1 MPYKDKNGKF
11 CGFLN
16 AEEKEGSGK
25 FLRRYFLL
33 DEKKSRLYYYK
44 DNPGNLHADYSK
56 TCGEIEIHF
65 ISRVSDARK
74 LRPKVDNCFSITYAG
89 RTIYLEAEDG
99 DDLEGWIKAL
109 NDASKITVPVKHED
123 LGNGKKDSRAGFTA
137 EIAGG
142 VVCKIP
148 MKVSDE
154 EPGSSDESPNESSGL
169 SASAM
174 QSYISGY
181 CVKQGGMRKN
191 WKRRYFVFSESGF
204 QYYSSDRAKEPLR
217 TLPKA
222 DIIDVR
228 RSSSG
233 HSSRDNLFEV
243 VTAKRT
249 FYIQCDDPADTDKWV
264 NMMKQNLPTTQISL
278 GQMERQLKTQSLRR
292 PPTNS
297 QEMAVTRVFPSKEW
311 RPESPQRSSSQIDEN
326 QQKKRSW
333 LWS

>member
-89 RTIYLEAEDG
+89 RTIYLEAEDE
-99 DDLEGWIKAL
+99 DDLLGWIKAL
-109 NDASKITVPVKHED
+109 NDASKITVPVKKED
-123 LGNGKKDSRAGFTA
+123 LGNGKKETKAGFTA

-169 SASAM
+169 SASTLP
-174 QSYISGY
+174 SYISGY

-191 WKRRYFVFSESGF
+191 WKRRYFVFSENGF

-228 RSSSG
+228 RSLSG

-278 GQMERQLKTQSLRR
+278 TQSLRR

-311 RPESPQRSSSQIDEN
+311 V
-326 QQKKRSW
+326 
-333 LWS
+333 

>member
-89 RTIYLEAEDG
+89 RTIYLEAEDE
-99 DDLEGWIKAL
+99 DDLLGWIKAL
-109 NDASKITVPVKHED
+109 NDASKITVPVKNED
-123 LGNGKKDSRAGFTA
+123 LGNGKKETKAGFTA

-169 SASAM
+169 SASTLP
-174 QSYISGY
+174 SYISGY

-191 WKRRYFVFSESGF
+191 WKRRYFVFSENGF

-228 RSSSG
+228 RSLSG

-278 GQMERQLKTQSLRR
+278 TQSLRR

-333 LWS
+333 LLW

>member
-89 RTIYLEAEDG
+89 RTIYLEAEDE
-99 DDLEGWIKAL
+99 DDLLGWIKAL
-109 NDASKITVPVKHED
+109 NDASKITVPVKNED
-123 LGNGKKDSRAGFTA
+123 LGNGKKETKAGFTA

-169 SASAM
+169 SASTLP
-174 QSYISGY
+174 SYISGY

-191 WKRRYFVFSESGF
+191 WKRRYFVFSENGF

-228 RSSSG
+228 RSLSG

-278 GQMERQLKTQSLRR
+278 TQSLRR

-311 RPESPQRSSSQIDEN
+311 V
-326 QQKKRSW
+326 
-333 LWS
+333 

>member
-89 RTIYLEAEDG
+89 RTIYLEAEDE
-99 DDLEGWIKAL
+99 DDLLGWIKAL
-109 NDASKITVPVKHED
+109 NDASKITVPVKNED
-123 LGNGKKDSRAGFTA
+123 LGNGKKETKAGFTA

-169 SASAM
+169 SASTLP
-174 QSYISGY
+174 SYISGY

-191 WKRRYFVFSESGF
+191 WKRRYFVFSENGF

-228 RSSSG
+228 RSLSG

-278 GQMERQLKTQSLRR
+278 TKLTGPNGETIQDTESTEA
-292 PPTNS
+292 TNELS
-297 QEMAVTRVFPSKEW
+297 GDGSDQGVS
-311 RPESPQRSSSQIDEN
+311 
-326 QQKKRSW
+326 
-333 LWS
+333 